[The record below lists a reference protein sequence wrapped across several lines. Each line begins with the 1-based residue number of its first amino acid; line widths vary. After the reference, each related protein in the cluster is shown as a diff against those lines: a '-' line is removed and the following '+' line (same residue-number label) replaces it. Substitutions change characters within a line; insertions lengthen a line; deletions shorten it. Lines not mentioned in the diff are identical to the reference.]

1 MDLVESSDKILL
13 EVTLDLVTD
22 SYHIVG
28 YMVDL
33 ALVKLILDEVGQ
45 LLIVILRRR
54 VVTRAATFLEG
65 TVELGLVTENL
76 LAPLVRRAHDL
87 R

>member
-1 MDLVESSDKILL
+1 MDLVESTDKILL

-54 VVTRAATFLEG
+54 VVTRAAPFFEG